1 VATPRA
7 VVAVA
12 APAARDAVDGAV
24 EDSRA
29 RGARAMSDDAD
40 VADAAQRRFKI
51 YTKTGDEG
59 ASCLYNME
67 RRDKDDGTFAALGDV
82 DECNVACGI
91 AREFCVDAG
100 NGLEGEVGVRA
111 IARAREREGG
121 VCMGCFVG
129 VWLTDEH
136 ERAQLLEI
144 QSRLLDIGSAVA
156 TPLTTSSDTM
166 VKRAEFSYAHVERL
180 EGWIDAH
187 DAALP
192 PLTNFVT
199 PSGGKSSVFLHQARV
214 VCRRAERS
222 CVPLTRDGA
231 VPSVVRVYLNRLSD
245 YFFTAARR
253 AAAFEGRA
261 EEIYKK
267 ASS

>member
-1 VATPRA
+1 M
-7 VVAVA
+7 VAVA

-111 IARAREREGG
+111 IARARERGRGLYG
-121 VCMGCFVG
+121 VF
-129 VWLTDEH
+129 
-136 ERAQLLEI
+136 RR
-144 QSRLLDIGSAVA
+144 RLVD
-156 TPLTTSSDTM
+156 
-166 VKRAEFSYAHVERL
+166 
-180 EGWIDAH
+180 
-187 DAALP
+187 
-192 PLTNFVT
+192 
-199 PSGGKSSVFLHQARV
+199 
-214 VCRRAERS
+214 
-222 CVPLTRDGA
+222 
-231 VPSVVRVYLNRLSD
+231 
-245 YFFTAARR
+245 
-253 AAAFEGRA
+253 
-261 EEIYKK
+261 
-267 ASS
+267 

>member
-1 VATPRA
+1 MC
-7 VVAVA
+7 
-12 APAARDAVDGAV
+12 DD
-24 EDSRA
+24 
-29 RGARAMSDDAD
+29 DDAHD
-40 VADAAQRRFKI
+40 DGTKDATKTQRRCTTI

-111 IARAREREGG
+111 CAGCVGVGVATVFWVTDGLARADAS
-121 VCMGCFVG
+121 
-129 VWLTDEH
+129 TPS
-136 ERAQLLEI
+136 QLLEI